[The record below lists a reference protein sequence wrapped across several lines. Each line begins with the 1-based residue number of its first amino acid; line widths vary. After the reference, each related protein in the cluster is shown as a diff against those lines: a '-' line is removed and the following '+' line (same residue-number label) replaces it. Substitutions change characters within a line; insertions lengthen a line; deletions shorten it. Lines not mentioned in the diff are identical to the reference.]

1 MRINHKSLIVIVLNG
16 IFLQACDLSTDKTQK
31 VEIEEKSS
39 DFTPPM
45 GPYGLPYRV
54 GNLGGKPV
62 NLSEGVSADYELCPV
77 WEWSKAEPECKPR
90 PKRNY
95 DSVINFIAF
104 EIRYT
109 DETLLVT
116 YVKAPQA
123 KTLDKE
129 YRIQDASPDTPW
141 VDVFAYAGNKYVK
154 DGDMRALLD
163 RTVNNKPSDSQSGG
177 LNYIRV
183 YKKTDQLNY
192 GLEKY
197 IPDQK
202 WISQYGYEDT
212 DDLYVSVEKNKNED
226 ISMINCSNHPSS
238 IQKCTLRFILEPE
251 LKVQVDASFSKK
263 HLKDWR
269 EIQQSVKAMI
279 LSLTVQQT
287 VTAHIE

>member
-1 MRINHKSLIVIVLNG
+1 MHH
-16 IFLQACDLSTDKTQK
+16 Q
-31 VEIEEKSS
+31 
-39 DFTPPM
+39 
-45 GPYGLPYRV
+45 
-54 GNLGGKPV
+54 
-62 NLSEGVSADYELCPV
+62 
-77 WEWSKAEPECKPR
+77 
-90 PKRNY
+90 
-95 DSVINFIAF
+95 
-104 EIRYT
+104 
-109 DETLLVT
+109 
-116 YVKAPQA
+116 
-123 KTLDKE
+123 
-129 YRIQDASPDTPW
+129 DTPW
-141 VDVFAYAGNKYVK
+141 VNVFAYAGNRYVK

-163 RTVNNKPSDSQSGG
+163 RIINNKPLTSPSGG

-183 YKKTDQLNY
+183 YKKTDHLNY

-212 DDLYVSVEKNKNED
+212 DDLYVSMEKNKNED

-279 LSLTVQQT
+279 LSFTVQET